1 MRGSPAVRITL
12 HIAANLL
19 NQSEGFLVN
28 NRLLRT
34 GEHRPLIHRNIV
46 TLLVLEV
53 LPGLEIHGFAQ
64 VLTLLQDTYHGGRSP
79 IIGIRNLINPALPQ
93 TVAQTRHMDSGNL
106 NLVLSK
112 KLTDLIGAVPV
123 NGHLKDPAH
132 NISGFFVNDPMVM
145 IQRVFQVAVG
155 RSAGNMLTSLALGCE
170 GGANLFARILRVP
183 LVHNVT
189 ERDEVIITILT
200 IHIVIDGDQA
210 YTFLTKHLHDFANL
224 EVVTT
229 DSAHILDADRV
240 DVTGIDLAHHG
251 HEARTIK
258 AGT

>member
-19 NQSEGFLVN
+19 TKAKVSSSIIGSW
-28 NRLLRT
+28 RT

-112 KLTDLIGAVPV
+112 KLTDLIGACTRQW
-123 NGHLKDPAH
+123 
-132 NISGFFVNDPMVM
+132 S
-145 IQRVFQVAVG
+145 
-155 RSAGNMLTSLALGCE
+155 S
-170 GGANLFARILRVP
+170 
-183 LVHNVT
+183 
-189 ERDEVIITILT
+189 
-200 IHIVIDGDQA
+200 
-210 YTFLTKHLHDFANL
+210 
-224 EVVTT
+224 
-229 DSAHILDADRV
+229 
-240 DVTGIDLAHHG
+240 
-251 HEARTIK
+251 
-258 AGT
+258 